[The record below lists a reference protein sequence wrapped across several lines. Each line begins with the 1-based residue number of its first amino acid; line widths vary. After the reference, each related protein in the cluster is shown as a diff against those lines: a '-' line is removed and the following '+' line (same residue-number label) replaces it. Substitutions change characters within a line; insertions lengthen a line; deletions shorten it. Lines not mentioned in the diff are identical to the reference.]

1 MQADRFF
8 DTTRGRI
15 VAELRGKRG
24 VSAYDISVS
33 FGLSPNAIR
42 QQLTILERDGL
53 VVGRAVRRGK
63 TKPTIEFALTP
74 AGEQLFPQRYD
85 KMLNSVLREVRKI
98 GGDAMVTQVFEG
110 MGQRSAAKFNAKM
123 TGAVGTQ
130 ERAEALVVQLREQGV
145 DAEIVRVG
153 DGFAIREHTCPY
165 ANTVGEHPEVCSVIH
180 TILKEV
186 VPGDVR
192 HVESLATG
200 GHECRFEL
208 QEETR
213 GPRLVHPL

>member
-8 DTTRGRI
+8 DSTRGRI
-15 VAELRGKRG
+15 VAELRGRRG
-24 VSAYDISVS
+24 VSAHDIAAS

-53 VVGRAVRRGK
+53 VVGHAVRRGK
-63 TKPTIEFALTP
+63 TKPTIEFALTT

-85 KMLNSVLREVRKI
+85 KMLNSVLREVRTI
-98 GGDAMVTQVFEG
+98 GGDAMVAQVFEG
-110 MGQRSAAKFNAKM
+110 MGKRSAAKLNAKIA
-123 TGAVGTQ
+123 GASGTQ
-130 ERAEALVVQLREQGV
+130 ERAEALVAQLREQGV
-145 DAEIVRVG
+145 EAEFVRVG

-165 ANTVGEHPEVCSVIH
+165 ANTVGEHPEVCNVIH

-186 VPGDVR
+186 VPGESR

-200 GHECRFEL
+200 GTECRFEL
-208 QEETR
+208 EEE
-213 GPRLVHPL
+213 PRTAAAS